1 MVYKSFYMIYISSY
15 LFSSRVFKRAARTNA
30 QQLVLVGSS
39 EWQRGMVGVKILS
52 TGEQYE
58 VKLDDLK

>member
-1 MVYKSFYMIYISSY
+1 MFLKSSDMIYKSPSSFFYRI
-15 LFSSRVFKRAARTNA
+15 FKRAARTNA
-30 QQLVLVGSS
+30 ERLVLVGNS

>member
-1 MVYKSFYMIYISSY
+1 
-15 LFSSRVFKRAARTNA
+15 VFKRAARTNA
-30 QQLVLVGSS
+30 ERLVLVGNS
-39 EWQRGMVGVKILS
+39 EWQRGMVRVKILS